1 MNYQNKL
8 IELVNSLTKRP
19 KLLLHSCCG
28 PCSTTV
34 LSFLKD
40 YFDITVLYYNPNIEP
55 LAEYEKRKSEQIRF
69 INELN
74 DPFVKFRDCD
84 YDNVSDVW
92 LSSVS
97 S

>member
-55 LAEYEKRKSEQIRF
+55 ITVADNAYKIYLLAIC
-69 INELN
+69 NL
-74 DPFVKFRDCD
+74 
-84 YDNVSDVW
+84 
-92 LSSVS
+92 L
-97 S
+97 